1 MKKSKD
7 MLKNVK
13 RLGYFIG
20 TMAFFIFAAPVCSQ
34 SFEIKRVSERN
45 FVHFGVNDER
55 STRNLGDNANIG
67 FINWAIISVNA
78 IARSIAATK
87 LVKVAKPMVFISSVA
102 GDLDDL
108 KFIQKEDTT
117 NAKPQKSS
125 H

>member
-20 TMAFFIFAAPVCSQ
+20 TMAFFIFPATVCSQ

-67 FINWAIISVNA
+67 FIIGDKCV
-78 IARSIAATK
+78 
-87 LVKVAKPMVFISSVA
+87 LVVDA
-102 GDLDDL
+102 GGFGFGCGLGL
-108 KFIQKEDTT
+108 RFGR
-117 NAKPQKSS
+117 
-125 H
+125 